1 MSKKGERGME
11 GEETTVRSIREKYQL
26 TQQKLSEITK
36 IPKRTIENWES
47 GKRIPPSYL
56 PSLIEAKV
64 QIVMLLEH
72 IPII

>member
-1 MSKKGERGME
+1 ME

-26 TQQKLSEITK
+26 TQQKLSEVTG

-47 GKRIPPSYL
+47 GKRTPPSYL
-56 PSLIEAKV
+56 PLLIEAKV